1 MIKAQRVNANTSY
14 YLFKWDRRYL
24 ASGKWNV
31 DDNLN
36 NLHSNLQDKII
47 ANILRILLYIADFFC
62 REETLQFLIHQ
73 Y

>member
-47 ANILRILLYIADFFC
+47 ENILRILMCVADFF
-62 REETLQFLIHQ
+62 IA
-73 Y
+73 